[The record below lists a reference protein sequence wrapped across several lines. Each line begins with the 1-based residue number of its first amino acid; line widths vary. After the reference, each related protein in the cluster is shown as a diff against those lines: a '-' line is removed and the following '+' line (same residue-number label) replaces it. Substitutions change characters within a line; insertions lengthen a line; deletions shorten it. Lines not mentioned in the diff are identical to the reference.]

1 MLRLRG
7 KNGKIKAE
15 RKMPANIK
23 RLLAE
28 LKKGLLKL
36 YGERLKAV
44 YLFGSYARGDYDDA
58 SDVDIMIVLDHYES
72 YWEELVKTSYLA
84 SELSLEY
91 GVTIS
96 RMFVTEK
103 NWRDADLPVLRN
115 IRAEGIPA

>member
-1 MLRLRG
+1 
-7 KNGKIKAE
+7 
-15 RKMPANIK
+15 MPANIK